1 MAKGKILVVEDAQ
14 LFRAMYEDKLK
25 MEGYEVWTAADGLE
39 GLKLAR
45 EVIPDLIL
53 LDLVMPRMGGLEVL
67 KRLKSDPRTKDI
79 PVVVLSNLEDAEGVK
94 EAIEQGAEDF
104 LRKTASSPAEV
115 TAKIKK
121 LVTLRL
127 LKKEGKEEKFERK
140 SFKLAVRDKE
150 FDADGIIQ
158 ESELPHRFWCPAC
171 QIELVLELIPE
182 EREEAGHWYKA
193 HFVCPQCGR
202 GF

>member
-1 MAKGKILVVEDAQ
+1 MVKGKILVVEDAQ

-104 LRKTASSPAEV
+104 LRKTTSSPAEV

-127 LKKEGKEEKFERK
+127 LKKEGREEKFERK
-140 SFKLAVRDKE
+140 SFKLAVRDRE
-150 FDADGIIQ
+150 FDADGVIQ
-158 ESELPHRFWCPAC
+158 ESGLLHRFWCPAC
-171 QIELVLELIPE
+171 QVELVLELIPE
-182 EREEAGHWYKA
+182 EREEAGHWFKA
-193 HFVCPQCGR
+193 HFICPQCGKS
-202 GF
+202 F

>member
-1 MAKGKILVVEDAQ
+1 VAKGKILVVEDAQ

>member
-1 MAKGKILVVEDAQ
+1 MAKKKILVVEDAQ

-25 MEGYEVWTAADGLE
+25 MEGYDVWTAADGLE
-39 GLKLAR
+39 GLKLAL

-79 PVVVLSNLEDAEGVK
+79 PVVVLSNLEDAEGIK

-104 LRKTASSPAEV
+104 LRKTVSSPAEV

-121 LVTLRL
+121 LVTLGL
-127 LKKEGKEEKFERK
+127 LEKKGKEGKLERK

-150 FDADGIIQ
+150 FDAEGIIQ
-158 ESELPHRFWCPAC
+158 ESGLVHRFWCPAC
-171 QIELVLELIPE
+171 EVELVLELIPE
-182 EREEAGHWYKA
+182 EREESGCWYKA
-193 HFVCPQCGR
+193 HFLCPQCGKS
-202 GF
+202 F

>member
-1 MAKGKILVVEDAQ
+1 VAKGKILVVEDAQ

-158 ESELPHRFWCPAC
+158 ESGLPHRFWCPAC
-171 QIELVLELIPE
+171 QVELVLDLIPE

-193 HFVCPQCGR
+193 HFVCPQCGK

>member
-1 MAKGKILVVEDAQ
+1 MAKGKILVVEDAK

-25 MEGYEVWTAADGLE
+25 MEGYDVWTAADGLE
-39 GLKLAR
+39 GLRLAQQ
-45 EVIPDLIL
+45 VLPDLIL

-67 KRLKSDPRTKDI
+67 KRLKGDPRTKDI

-115 TAKIKK
+115 TAKIKR

-127 LKKEGKEEKFERK
+127 LKKGSKEEGLEKK
-140 SFKLAVRDKE
+140 SFKLGVKDRE
-150 FDADGIIQ
+150 FDADEIV
-158 ESELPHRFWCPAC
+158 SENDLPHRFWCPAC
-171 QIELVLELIPE
+171 QVELVLELIPE

-193 HFVCPQCGR
+193 HFVCSQCGR
-202 GF
+202 SF

>member
-1 MAKGKILVVEDAQ
+1 MAKGKILVVEDAK

-67 KRLKSDPRTKDI
+67 KRLKSDPRTRNI

-127 LKKEGKEEKFERK
+127 LKKEGRGEKLERK

-171 QIELVLELIPE
+171 QMELVLELIPE